1 MPNAIKKPDYGT
13 LSFLYIKKD
22 YTINAL
28 AANFGVSKVTIYR
41 WLKSY
46 GIRKERKEI
55 FIIALVRVFLR
66 RVFKCF
72 QQTIKI
78 FKNLF

>member
-1 MPNAIKKPDYGT
+1 MPKKIKKPDYGT

-28 AANFGVSKVTIYR
+28 ASNFGVSRTTIYR

-46 GIRKERKEI
+46 GIKKEIRTI
-55 FIIALVRVFLR
+55 FIIVLLKTFIKRVI
-66 RVFKCF
+66 KCLK
-72 QQTIKI
+72 QMIKI
-78 FKNLF
+78 LHN

>member
-1 MPNAIKKPDYGT
+1 MPKKIKKPDYGT

-28 AANFGVSKVTIYR
+28 ASNFGVSKTTIYR

-46 GIRKERKEI
+46 GIKKEIRTI
-55 FIIALVRVFLR
+55 FIIVLLKTFIKRVI
-66 RVFKCF
+66 KCLK
-72 QQTIKI
+72 QMIKI
-78 FKNLF
+78 LHN